1 MLTPSGGAETQA
13 RKAQALSD
21 RLRRAFKPRHAL
33 EIGLIIAV
41 ILGAQYWQTRGL
53 PEGAAPPLVGARNDG
68 AVVDLA
74 RKVGAGEATA
84 LQGGRAKDALLAV
97 ADGETANS
105 AATLVVFW
113 STWCPVCKAEEGN
126 IVSVAQDHRVIS
138 VAMQS
143 GDAATV
149 TKHLKERGIELP
161 ALIDADGRHAINWG
175 VRGVPTH
182 FVVDAAGNVRFRVVG
197 YATTWG
203 LKARLWW
210 AETFPA

>member
-1 MLTPSGGAETQA
+1 MPAKRWQ
-13 RKAQALSD
+13 R
-21 RLRRAFKPRHAL
+21 RLL
-33 EIGLIIAV
+33 EAGLIVAV

-53 PEGAAPPLVGARNDG
+53 PEGQAPPLSGVRTDGSFTRVGA
-68 AVVDLA
+68 
-74 RKVGAGEATA
+74 
-84 LQGGRAKDALLAV
+84 
-97 ADGETANS
+97 GETANS
-105 AATLVVFW
+105 AATLVAFW
-113 STWCPVCKAEEGN
+113 ATWCPVCSAEEGN
-126 IVSVAQDHRVIS
+126 IVSVAKDYRVVS

-149 TKHLKERGIELP
+149 ARHLRERGIDLP
-161 ALIDADGRHAINWG
+161 QLVDADGRHATNWR

-182 FVVDAAGNVRFRVVG
+182 FVVDGDGNIRFRVVG

>member
-1 MLTPSGGAETQA
+1 M
-13 RKAQALSD
+13 RLSQIQNPFAPFKRWQR
-21 RLRRAFKPRHAL
+21 RLL
-33 EIGLIIAV
+33 EAGLILAV

-53 PEGAAPPLVGARNDG
+53 PEGVAPPLMGVLTDG
-68 AVVDLA
+68 SPV
-74 RKVGAGEATA
+74 KVGAGDT
-84 LQGGRAKDALLAV
+84 
-97 ADGETANS
+97 
-105 AATLVVFW
+105 ATLVAFW

-126 IVSVAQDHRVIS
+126 IVSVAKDHRVIS

-149 TKHLKERGIELP
+149 MKHLKERGIDLP
-161 ALIDADGRHAINWG
+161 QLIDAGGRHAIDWG

-182 FVVDAAGNVRFRVVG
+182 FVVDAAGNIRFRVVG

-210 AETFPA
+210 AQKVPA

>member
-1 MLTPSGGAETQA
+1 MKLPPKFQDLLPVK
-13 RKAQALSD
+13 RWH
-21 RLRRAFKPRHAL
+21 RLLL
-33 EIGLIIAV
+33 EAALIIAV

-53 PEGAAPPLVGARNDG
+53 PEGTAPPLAGVLTDGSPARVPEG
-68 AVVDLA
+68 TH
-74 RKVGAGEATA
+74 GAGAGDT
-84 LQGGRAKDALLAV
+84 
-97 ADGETANS
+97 
-105 AATLVVFW
+105 ATLVAFW

-126 IVSVAQDHRVIS
+126 IVSVAKDYRVIS

-149 TKHLKERGIELP
+149 TKHLKERSIELP

-182 FVVDAAGNVRFRVVG
+182 FVVDGAGNVRFRVVG

>member
-1 MLTPSGGAETQA
+1 MGAVLKPAFLDSVGRVFKRHHVLQA
-13 RKAQALSD
+13 S
-21 RLRRAFKPRHAL
+21 
-33 EIGLIIAV
+33 LIVAV

-53 PEGAAPPLVGARNDG
+53 PEGVAPPLVGVLTDG
-68 AVVDLA
+68 SHANVLGGTHRA
-74 RKVGAGEATA
+74 GA
-84 LQGGRAKDALLAV
+84 
-97 ADGETANS
+97 GETANS
-105 AATLVVFW
+105 AATLVAFW
-113 STWCPVCKAEEGN
+113 ATWCPVCSAEEGN
-126 IVSVAQDHRVIS
+126 IVSVAKDYRVVS

-149 TKHLKERGIELP
+149 TKHLKEREIDLP
-161 ALIDADGRHAINWG
+161 QLIDADGRHATNWQ

-182 FVVDAAGNVRFRVVG
+182 FVVDAAGNIRFRVVG

>member
-1 MLTPSGGAETQA
+1 MMNLSSKLKSLFPKKRWQRLLLQA
-13 RKAQALSD
+13 
-21 RLRRAFKPRHAL
+21 
-33 EIGLIIAV
+33 GLIIAV

-53 PEGAAPPLVGARNDG
+53 PEGAAPPLKGVRTDG
-68 AVVDLA
+68 VALDLA
-74 RKVGAGEATA
+74 SRVGAGGT
-84 LQGGRAKDALLAV
+84 
-97 ADGETANS
+97 
-105 AATLVVFW
+105 ATLVAFW

-149 TKHLKERGIELP
+149 TKHLKERGIDMP
-161 ALIDADGRHAINWG
+161 AMVDADGHHAINWG

-182 FVVDAAGNVRFRVVG
+182 FVVDGAGNIRFRVVG